1 VTIALST
8 ALLVSLCALSL
19 RTANRSSS
27 AAAAAQRQAVVARE
41 LNRLIATPYA
51 SLPARAGCASSESE
65 FPHTRCVTVTD
76 LSPQVRRL
84 TLVVTP
90 KRGPLR
96 ADTVVIDR
104 AAAPRSPLSG
114 R

>member
-1 VTIALST
+1 VTIALMT
-8 ALLVSLCALSL
+8 ALLASLGALTL
-19 RTANRSSS
+19 RTTYRSSS
-27 AAAAAQRQAVVARE
+27 GEAAVQRNAVVARE
-41 LNRLIATPYA
+41 LSRLMATPYP
-51 SLPARAGCASSESE
+51 SLPARAGCTSSESA

-90 KRGPLR
+90 KRGLLR
-96 ADTVVIDR
+96 ADTVVVDR
-104 AAAPRSPLSG
+104 AAAPRSALSG